1 MTLPRYFFHYSLSF
15 MIVALLSL
23 YHHNAAAQDLSFNP
37 VIKVSKSKI
46 NADLENIIISMD
58 PKSTRL
64 GNVYIEGQDFHNSFR
79 TLLNESLIRSAIF
92 NDASKYKIALFVQVR
107 KLEYYQSESVIS
119 YELIDKRTGKNF
131 YLQYFVVDKNELAKT
146 KRNEAIFRSVE
157 NNIRKF
163 LASLDDVNIDWP
175 GASKAS
181 SAKASVSKSK
191 TSSNKAKTNNSGT
204 LINQPNNKTKSDEP
218 TNIIKK
224 IDPVGEEEEEK
235 GSSFKFW

>member
-1 MTLPRYFFHYSLSF
+1 MTLSRYFFHYSLSF
-15 MIVALLSL
+15 VIILLLSL
-23 YHHNAAAQDLSFNP
+23 YHHDATAQDLSFNP
-37 VIKVSKSKI
+37 IIKVTKSKI

-64 GNVYIEGQDFHNSFR
+64 GNVYIEGQDFNNSFQ
-79 TLLNESLIRSAIF
+79 TVLNESIIRSAMF
-92 NDASKYKIALFVQVR
+92 NDASSYKIALFVQVR

-163 LASLDDVNIDWP
+163 LNSLDDSNIEWP
-175 GASKAS
+175 GGKRAG
-181 SAKASVSKSK
+181 
-191 TSSNKAKTNNSGT
+191 TSSNKAKSNNSNT
-204 LINQPNNKTKSDEP
+204 IINQPNNARKSDKP
-218 TNIIKK
+218 TNDIKK
-224 IDPVGEEEEEK
+224 IDPVDEK
-235 GSSFKFW
+235 EDSSFKFW

>member
-1 MTLPRYFFHYSLSF
+1 M
-15 MIVALLSL
+15 LSL
-23 YHHNAAAQDLSFNP
+23 YHHNASAQDLNFSP

-64 GNVYIEGQDFHNSFR
+64 GNVYIEGQDFNNSFR
-79 TLLNESLIRSAIF
+79 TVLDESLIRSAIF
-92 NDASKYKIALFVQVR
+92 NDASQYKIALFVQVR

-131 YLQYFVVDKNELAKT
+131 YLQYFVVDKNELGKA

-163 LASLDDVNIDWP
+163 LDSLDDVNIDWP
-175 GASKAS
+175 GASKATLS
-181 SAKASVSKSK
+181 GNTSPKSTPK
-191 TSSNKAKTNNSGT
+191 KPIKKESNFSNN
-204 LINQPNNKTKSDEP
+204 LFNNNKKDEP
-218 TNIIKK
+218 KNDIKK
-224 IDPVGEEEEEK
+224 IEPVDEKETEES